1 MKISGRGGR
10 WASEEDELLR
20 KLVLANASPFDV
32 AVRLERSLSSI
43 RARAH
48 RLGISLG
55 FLFKPPAGL

>member
-10 WASEEDELLR
+10 WAPEEDELLR